1 MFDET
6 HVRKSKLMFRPFMKV
21 KTNYAYVLIV
31 NAIVGS
37 FEFEIQPNETP
48 ILIF

>member
-6 HVRKSKLMFRPFMKV
+6 HVRKSKLMFRPFMTV
-21 KTNYAYVLIV
+21 KINYVLIV

-37 FEFEIQPNETP
+37 FEFEIQPNKTP
-48 ILIF
+48 ILTF

>member
-1 MFDET
+1 MFDEN

-21 KTNYAYVLIV
+21 KTNYVLIV
-31 NAIVGS
+31 NGS

>member
-1 MFDET
+1 MFDEN

-21 KTNYAYVLIV
+21 KTNYVLIV